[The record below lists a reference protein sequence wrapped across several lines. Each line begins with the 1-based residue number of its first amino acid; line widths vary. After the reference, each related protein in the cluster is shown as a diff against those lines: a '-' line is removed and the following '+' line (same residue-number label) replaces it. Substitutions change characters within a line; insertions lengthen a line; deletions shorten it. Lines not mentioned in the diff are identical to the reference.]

1 MRFVQFLFFKHAL
14 EHVGKIVH
22 AQDVKVAKDAV
33 AAVRAVQ
40 EIFLLANLQMHE
52 KGGDNS
58 PLFIKTSMR

>member
-1 MRFVQFLFFKHAL
+1 MNLQKLHL

-52 KGGDNS
+52 KGEITR
-58 PLFIKTSMR
+58 PFLLKHL

>member
-1 MRFVQFLFFKHAL
+1 MNLQKLHL

-52 KGGDNS
+52 KGEITL
-58 PLFIKTSMR
+58 PFLLKHL

>member
-1 MRFVQFLFFKHAL
+1 MNLQKLHL